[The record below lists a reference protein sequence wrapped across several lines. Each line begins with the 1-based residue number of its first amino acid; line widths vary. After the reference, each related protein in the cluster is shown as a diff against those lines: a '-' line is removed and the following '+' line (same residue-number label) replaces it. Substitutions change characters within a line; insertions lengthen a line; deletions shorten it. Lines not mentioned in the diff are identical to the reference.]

1 MRIGS
6 ARAED
11 FDVPSE
17 GGTFSVAEPTRGRRN
32 GGTVLLSVGGGVA
45 LISGLIVLAASAAAS
60 EETPY
65 GDTTTQTDDGSGTA
79 KTVGTVGLV
88 MGIGS
93 VVAGVAM
100 LLSSDMT
107 PIRPAQDAGL
117 EKQASKIKVRPTAGF
132 DTKSGFLG
140 VAGAF

>member
-11 FDVPSE
+11 FDVPSG

-32 GGTVLLSVGGGVA
+32 GGIVLVSVGGGVA
-45 LISGLIVLAASAAAS
+45 LLSGLIFAAASAAS
-60 EETPY
+60 PETPY
-65 GDTTTQTDDGSGTA
+65 GETTPVDNGSGTG
-79 KTVGTVGLV
+79 KTVGIVGLTVGIASFV
-88 MGIGS
+88 G
-93 VVAGVAM
+93 GVAM

-107 PIRPAQDAGL
+107 PIRPAHDAGP